1 MIKIL
6 FVRISKKKNLK
17 KLVIN
22 YKKNLKI
29 ILKIIKFKKFPNRYM
44 QTSLCYDS
52 MILNYNLKSRKFVL
66 SFILSHPFK

>member
-29 ILKIIKFKKFPNRYM
+29 ILKIIKFKKFHNRYM
-44 QTSLCYDS
+44 QIFLYYDS
-52 MILNYNLKSRKFVL
+52 MILNYNLKSRKFAL
-66 SFILSHPFK
+66 SFISLHLFK